1 MNHKHH
7 LRRLRPLVAAATI
20 SICVLLAGSS
30 AAQDVASGLALAN
43 VQAALVVTAVQNLDF
58 GNVLQGVMKAQD
70 ERDDALSGIFS
81 VAGQASAGLSLYI
94 TLPDYM
100 ALADGSDRMTV
111 SFGINDATIDTLVAS
126 PSTVVG
132 ANGWVDVDPHNL
144 PAATVI
150 GAAGQTNIYLGGR
163 VVPAINQHSGAYTGD
178 ITVTAAYN
186 GT

>member
-1 MNHKHH
+1 MNHKHQ
-7 LRRLRPLVAAATI
+7 LWCLQTPVTAALVLV
-20 SICVLLAGSS
+20 CLLSAGS
-30 AAQDVASGLALAN
+30 ALAQDVANGLALAN
-43 VQAALVVTAVQNLDF
+43 VQAALVVTAVQDLDF

-70 ERDDALSGIFS
+70 QTDDALSGIFS
-81 VAGQASAGLSLYI
+81 ITGQASAGLALYI

-111 SFGINDATIDTLVAS
+111 AFGINDATIDTLVAT

-132 ANGWVDVDPHNL
+132 ADGWVDVDPHNL

-163 VVPAINQHSGAYTGD
+163 VIPAVNQHSGAYTGD